1 MKIDELAAS
10 LPTPLPV
17 SNHPDLLVFVIH
29 SQSLE
34 ETRQELNSR
43 LEKAQK
49 LNIQRHVKRLMI
61 GCIG

>member
-1 MKIDELAAS
+1 MKIDELAAD

-49 LNIQRHVKRLMI
+49 N
-61 GCIG
+61 